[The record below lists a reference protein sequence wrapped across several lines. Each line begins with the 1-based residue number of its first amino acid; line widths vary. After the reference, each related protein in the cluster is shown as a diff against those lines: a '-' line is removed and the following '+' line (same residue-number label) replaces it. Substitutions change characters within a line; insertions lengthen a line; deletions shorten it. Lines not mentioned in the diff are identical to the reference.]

1 MGFTH
6 VYTGD
11 GKGKTTAAIGLL
23 LRALGSGMSVYYG
36 QFFKN
41 GVQSE
46 INILNK
52 LKEVLNED
60 QILTV
65 KQFGSKEALV
75 EKLDSRDIIEAL
87 EGFEDVKHALFSGL
101 YDVVIADEINV
112 VINLGIIPEDK
123 ILEVIEQNTGSE
135 FILTGR
141 CAKKSVIDSA
151 NLVSDIKKVKHYCD
165 DGLIPRLGIE
175 K

>member
-11 GKGKTTAAIGLL
+11 GKGKTTASIGLL
-23 LRALGSGMSVYYG
+23 LRALGAGMSVYFC

-41 GVQSE
+41 SSQSE
-46 INILNK
+46 IHILHKLKKILNQ
-52 LKEVLNED
+52 N
-60 QILTV
+60 QILTI
-65 KQFGSKEALV
+65 KQFGDNKVASKP
-75 EKLDSRDIIEAL
+75 LDHSDIL
-87 EGFEDVKHALFSGL
+87 DVLRGYEDIKHALSSGL

-112 VINLGIIPEDK
+112 VINLGIIKEHDIVK
-123 ILEVIEQNTGSE
+123 VIIDNKKAE

-141 CAKKSVIDSA
+141 CAKQSIIDQA
-151 NLVSDIKKVKHYCD
+151 NLVSEIKKIKHYCD

-175 K
+175 N

>member
-1 MGFTH
+1 LGFTH

-23 LRALGSGMSVYYG
+23 LRALGSGMSVYFC

-41 GVQSE
+41 GDQSE
-46 INILNK
+46 VVILNK
-52 LKEVLNED
+52 LKKMLNQNQVLT
-60 QILTV
+60 I
-65 KQFGSKEALV
+65 KQFGGKKIVPEELDHSDI
-75 EKLDSRDIIEAL
+75 LDSLNGYEDI
-87 EGFEDVKHALFSGL
+87 KHALFSGL

-112 VINLGIIPEDK
+112 VINLGIIEEND
-123 ILEVIEQNTGSE
+123 ILNVIEQNKETE

-141 CAKKSVIDSA
+141 CAKQSIIERA
-151 NLVSDIKKVKHYCD
+151 NLVSEIKKIKHYCD

-175 K
+175 N